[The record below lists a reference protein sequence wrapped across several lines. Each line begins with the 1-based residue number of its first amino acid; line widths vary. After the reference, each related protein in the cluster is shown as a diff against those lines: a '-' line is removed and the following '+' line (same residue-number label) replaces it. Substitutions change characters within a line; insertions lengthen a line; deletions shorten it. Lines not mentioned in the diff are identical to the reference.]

1 MDLEIRREFTIA
13 QFEVMRANKQHHL
26 LSFTVTVSQIE
37 FTSIINEYHSRTW
50 PDTLKDIHQSY
61 NQSYFIPNN
70 QLQLNQKRNKTVPHV
85 TCQIFLDDKKMNFKR
100 KIQGWK
106 YDGPAAGPR

>member
-1 MDLEIRREFTIA
+1 
-13 QFEVMRANKQHHL
+13 MRANKQHHL

-50 PDTLKDIHQSY
+50 PDTLKDIYQSY

-70 QLQLNQKRNKTVPHV
+70 QLQLNQKRNKTVPQV

-100 KIQGWK
+100 KGGNMTGQPPGLA
-106 YDGPAAGPR
+106 DGMIPEENFSVIRK